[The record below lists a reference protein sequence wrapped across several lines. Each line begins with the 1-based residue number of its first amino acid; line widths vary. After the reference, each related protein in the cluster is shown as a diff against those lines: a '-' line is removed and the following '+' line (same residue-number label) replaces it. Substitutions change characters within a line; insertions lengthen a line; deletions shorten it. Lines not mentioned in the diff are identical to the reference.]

1 MCIRDSPT
9 SVREQDES
17 VVQPA
22 HASAT
27 AIAAL
32 VDQYAGTLYRVAYS
46 VLRNSADAEDAVQE
60 TYLRAWKSFHRF
72 TPGTNMRAWMF
83 AILFNVIRHHR
94 RKWLFRFCLLDDD
107 RAFERMLEYH
117 PPVGEEI
124 QDLEILAAL
133 RELPSQFS
141 EVVLLADVHEL
152 HYKEIQAALHIPLG
166 TVMSRLSRGRD
177 KLRDRLEAMNR
188 GRAPSCNETFMRLSA
203 ASS

>member
-1 MCIRDSPT
+1 MSPT
-9 SVREQDES
+9 IARREAQFTITT
-17 VVQPA
+17 PA
-22 HASAT
+22 AGVENDFEALAMPHRNAFFRT
-27 AIAAL
+27 A
-32 VDQYAGTLYRVAYS
+32 YAM
-46 VLRNSADAEDAVQE
+46 LRCRAEAEDAVQE